1 MEQMVMQSSGIQS
14 TRSRMLK
21 SPWLEL
27 GILAL
32 SVILSYI
39 ALSLIS
45 ISAAVPEGGMSLTNI
60 VRLMLGFFILSFAI
74 AIIAVL
80 AGIGGGVIYT
90 PLMLAFTPVNSLI
103 IRATGLIVAMFNGLV
118 SSGPFMKSGVG
129 NLKLS
134 IICTLGYGIGGFAG
148 AQGAIWVAGRMGLT
162 GEGLI
167 RVVLGLIVMA
177 LGLYFLFGSK
187 KTEWP
192 GVKKVDRFTSRLK
205 IPHPYYERSIDKI
218 VSYSV
223 KNLPVGVVAMIG
235 IGLISG
241 FFGMGAGWAVVPAL
255 NIIVGAPLKVAASCS
270 HIIIG
275 MGDCISVWPYI
286 LAGAIIPLFAAP
298 WLVGQ
303 VLGGMV
309 GAQVL
314 IRARSQAIR
323 YILIGIMIYTSFG
336 LITDGL
342 AKMKYINTV
351 PSVISIIVLAV
362 MLLVVVLAIIGK
374 LPKLT
379 AKR

>member
-1 MEQMVMQSSGIQS
+1 MRSIIQS
-14 TRSRMLK
+14 KSKIFR

-27 GILAL
+27 IILAL

-39 ALSLIS
+39 ALMLIS
-45 ISAAVPEGGMSLTNI
+45 IGATAPEGGMSLDNI

-118 SSGPFMKSGVG
+118 SSGPFMKSGIG

-134 IICTLGYGIGGFAG
+134 IICTLGYGLGGFTG
-148 AQGAIWVAGRMGLT
+148 AQGAIWVAGRMGLS
-162 GEGLI
+162 GEGII
-167 RVVLGLIVMA
+167 RIVLGIIVML

-192 GVKKVDRFTSRLK
+192 EVNKTDRFTDRLR
-205 IPHPYYERSIDKI
+205 IPHAYYEPSIDKVI
-218 VSYSV
+218 NYRI
-223 KNLPVGVVAMIG
+223 KNIPIGVAAMIG

-255 NIIVGAPLKVAASCS
+255 NIIVGAPLKIAAACS
-270 HIIIG
+270 HVIIG

-286 LAGAIIPLFAAP
+286 LAGAIIPMFAAP

-309 GAQVL
+309 GAQAL
-314 IRARSQAIR
+314 IRVRSQAIR

-336 LITDGL
+336 LISDGL
-342 AKMKYINTV
+342 VKMKYITAV
-351 PSVISIIVLAV
+351 PSIINIVVLAV
-362 MLLVVVLAIIGK
+362 ILLPVVLAILGK
-374 LPKLT
+374 FPRLSS
-379 AKR
+379 RR

>member
-1 MEQMVMQSSGIQS
+1 VIRTGNISAKL
-14 TRSRMLK
+14 TR

-27 GILAL
+27 FILAAT
-32 SVILSYI
+32 VILSYI

-45 ISAAVPEGGMSLTNI
+45 VGAAVPEGGMSLGSI
-60 VRLMLGFFILSFAI
+60 VRLMLGFFVLSFAI

-118 SSGPFMKSGVG
+118 SSGPFMKSGIG

-134 IICTLGYGIGGFAG
+134 IICTLGYGLGGFAG
-148 AQGAIWVAGRMGLT
+148 AQGAIWMAGKMGLT

-167 RVVLGLIVMA
+167 RVVLGAIV
-177 LGLYFLFGSK
+177 LGLSFYFLSGSK

-192 GVKKVDRFTSRLK
+192 EVKKVDRFSDRLK
-205 IPHPYYERSIDKI
+205 IPHPYYEPSIDKI
-218 VSYSV
+218 INYRV
-223 KNLPVGVVAMIG
+223 KNVPIGVAAMIG

-255 NIIVGAPLKVAASCS
+255 NMIVGTPLKISAACS
-270 HIIIG
+270 HVIIG

-323 YILIGIMIYTSFG
+323 YILIGIMVYTSYG
-336 LITDGL
+336 LVTDGFV
-342 AKMKYINTV
+342 KMGFFKPI
-351 PSVISIIVLAV
+351 PSFISIIILAFI
-362 MLLVVVLAIIGK
+362 LAAVVLAILGK
-374 LPKLT
+374 FPQINIK
-379 AKR
+379 KE

>member
-1 MEQMVMQSSGIQS
+1 VIRITNIGSKL
-14 TRSRMLK
+14 TR

-27 GILAL
+27 LILAS

-45 ISAAVPEGGMSLTNI
+45 VGAVVPEGGMSLGNI
-60 VRLMLGFFILSFAI
+60 VRIMLGFFVLSFAI

-118 SSGPFMKSGVG
+118 SSGPFMKSGIG

-134 IICTLGYGIGGFAG
+134 IICTMGYGLGGFAG
-148 AQGAIWVAGRMGLT
+148 AQGAIWMAGKMGLT

-167 RVVLGLIVMA
+167 RVVLGIIVFV
-177 LGLYFLFGSK
+177 LGLYFISGRK

-192 GVKKVDRFTSRLK
+192 EVQKVDRFTARFK
-205 IPHPYYERSIDKI
+205 IPHPYYEPSIDKI
-218 VSYSV
+218 INYRV
-223 KNLPVGVVAMIG
+223 KNVHIGAVAMIG

-255 NIIVGAPLKVAASCS
+255 NMIVGTPLKISAACS
-270 HIIIG
+270 HVIIG

-286 LAGAIIPLFAAP
+286 LAGAIIPLFVAP

-309 GAQVL
+309 GAQIL

-323 YILIGIMIYTSFG
+323 YILIGIMIYTSYG
-336 LITDGL
+336 LVTDGL
-342 AKMKYINTV
+342 VKMGYFRPI
-351 PSVISIIVLAV
+351 PSFVNIIILAII
-362 MLLVVVLAIIGK
+362 LVGIVLAIIDK
-374 LPKLT
+374 FPRLNVK
-379 AKR
+379 K

>member
-1 MEQMVMQSSGIQS
+1 VIRINHIRSQL
-14 TRSRMLK
+14 TR

-27 GILAL
+27 LILAS

-45 ISAAVPEGGMSLTNI
+45 IGAAVPEGGMSLANI
-60 VRLMLGFFILSFAI
+60 VRLMLGFFVLSFAI

-118 SSGPFMKSGVG
+118 SSGPFMKSGIG

-134 IICTLGYGIGGFAG
+134 IICTLGYGLGGFAG
-148 AQGAIWVAGRMGLT
+148 AQGAIWMAGRMGLT
-162 GEGLI
+162 GEGII
-167 RVVLGLIVMA
+167 RVVLGMIV
-177 LGLYFLFGSK
+177 LGLSLYFLLGSK

-192 GVKKVDRFTSRLK
+192 EVKKVDRLTASLK
-205 IPHPYYERSIDKI
+205 LTHPYYEPSIDK
-218 VSYSV
+218 VVNYRV
-223 KNLPVGVVAMIG
+223 KNVPVGVVAMIG

-255 NIIVGAPLKVAASCS
+255 NMIVAAPLKISAACS
-270 HIIIG
+270 HVIIG

-286 LAGAIIPLFAAP
+286 LAGAIIPLFVAP

-303 VLGGMV
+303 VLGGMA

-323 YILIGIMIYTSFG
+323 YILIGIMIYTSYG
-336 LITDGL
+336 LVTDGL
-342 AKMKYINTV
+342 VKMGYLKPIPGFV
-351 PSVISIIVLAV
+351 SIILLAITLAAIVLAILGEFPR
-362 MLLVVVLAIIGK
+362 MNGK
-374 LPKLT
+374 K
-379 AKR
+379 